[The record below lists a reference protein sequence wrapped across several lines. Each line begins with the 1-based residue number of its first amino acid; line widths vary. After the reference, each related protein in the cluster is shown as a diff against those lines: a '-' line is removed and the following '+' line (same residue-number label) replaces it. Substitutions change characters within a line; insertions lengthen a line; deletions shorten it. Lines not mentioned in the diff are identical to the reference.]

1 MVCSRTCVQF
11 EHRSHVPTSSLNRS
25 QELPIS
31 NLSFA
36 YIFCSCLQYPLFHSL
51 EYHFKSLIMF
61 YKHLMNPLKKQHHIW
76 SQLFFS
82 SFFTSTRTRSFNEV
96 ESPARWKPSPFP
108 GEGRTEHVDIG
119 SLKIPLIAKKRPHWS
134 LGLLN
139 KYFEK

>member
-36 YIFCSCLQYPLFHSL
+36 YVFCSCLQCPLFHSL

-61 YKHLMNPLKKQHHIW
+61 YKHLMNLLKNKTSHLGLNYF
-76 SQLFFS
+76 SQAS
-82 SFFTSTRTRSFNEV
+82 SHQLV
-96 ESPARWKPSPFP
+96 HDPSMRLNHLP
-108 GEGRTEHVDIG
+108 GGNHLRFQAHG
-119 SLKIPLIAKKRPHWS
+119 S
-134 LGLLN
+134 LGLPSL
-139 KYFEK
+139 KLT